1 MQTIPCITLTPCWA
15 LGLVSMPAGS
25 ARVLSGVGLCGPQ
38 EWEVTAGSPE
48 QRPPGLGGQLCQGG
62 PRSASCHPSS
72 GMDPEHPHPSSRPR
86 HTSCDLETRALT
98 DRSCPL
104 LWALC
109 PL

>member
-62 PRSASCHPSS
+62 SQVCLLPPIFRNGPGAP
-72 GMDPEHPHPSSRPR
+72 P
-86 HTSCDLETRALT
+86 
-98 DRSCPL
+98 PL
-104 LWALC
+104 VQAQTHIL
-109 PL
+109 